1 MEITSHIDQGVMEA
15 KFSLVL
21 DIKKKRYQ
29 KYVRFWFGVSF
40 VASLLLVIYLYSP
53 LMRIIQ

>member
-15 KFSLVL
+15 KFLLVL
-21 DIKKKRYQ
+21 ETKKKNRQ
-29 KYVRFWFGVSF
+29 KYVRFWFGVTF
-40 VASLLLVIYLYSP
+40 VASLLLVLYLYTP